1 MEVRRVCSFQSPRGS
16 RDGTRVISLGGNCIY
31 LLSHLA
37 GPWLAFKKKK
47 KTWLTMAQ
55 RKT

>member
-47 KTWLTMAQ
+47 KKLG
-55 RKT
+55 